1 MEIERSAQ
9 PPFNLNKRKYGP
21 EKLQIGA
28 LFMQI
33 CMVAEGCHSEKK
45 TNRQTKKN
53 GMCFI
58 KIPYIKE
65 LLIN

>member
-1 MEIERSAQ
+1 MSYI
-9 PPFNLNKRKYGP
+9 FHLIVYK
-21 EKLQIGA
+21 
-28 LFMQI
+28 

-58 KIPYIKE
+58 KILYIKK